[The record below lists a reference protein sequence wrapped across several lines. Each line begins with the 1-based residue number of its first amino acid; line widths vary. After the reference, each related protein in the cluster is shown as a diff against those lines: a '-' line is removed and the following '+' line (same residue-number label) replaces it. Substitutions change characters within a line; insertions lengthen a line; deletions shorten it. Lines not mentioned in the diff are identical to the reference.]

1 MHFVDRSEPERLFE
15 RMGIDGRG
23 LMPGS
28 RSKAR
33 LKIFDVYYQNPLTVA
48 DKVSRVLAS
57 RQGDFSTC
65 HLWVHGL
72 PFGDRSLD
80 QTPPLGWAR
89 YRRWREAT
97 GETRSLYEAPGHVFQ
112 KGEQEALARV
122 IEFAILLG
130 WDALVAAV
138 PHKGVLDLSHDDRIT
153 IYVRS
158 RPSGLIVGLERL
170 GLEARKRVLG

>member
-1 MHFVDRSEPERLFE
+1 MHFVTRSESERFFE
-15 RMGIDGRG
+15 RMGIDDRG
-23 LMPGS
+23 PMPGS
-28 RSKAR
+28 RSDAR
-33 LKIFDVYYQNPLTVA
+33 LKIFDVYYQSRLAVA

-80 QTPPLGWAR
+80 ETPPPDWAR

-112 KGEQEALARV
+112 EGEQEVLARV

-130 WDALVAAV
+130 WDALIAAV

-153 IYVRS
+153 IYARS

-170 GLEARKRVLG
+170 GLTARKRALR